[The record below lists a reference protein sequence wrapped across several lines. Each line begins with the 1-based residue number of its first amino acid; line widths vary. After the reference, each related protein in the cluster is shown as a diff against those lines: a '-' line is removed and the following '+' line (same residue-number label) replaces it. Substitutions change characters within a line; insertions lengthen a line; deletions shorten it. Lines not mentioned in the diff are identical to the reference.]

1 MKFMEHRVADPR
13 ILRLIRKWLKAGVS
27 EDGKWSE
34 TKAGTPQGAVISPLL
49 GNVYLHY
56 VFDLWVE
63 VWRRKLASGELVVV
77 RYADDLVI
85 GFEHR
90 EDAERFLREFR
101 ERLADFDLELH
112 PEKTRLIEFGRFAQ
126 GARRQRGK
134 GKPATFTFLGFT
146 HYCATNSKG
155 HFVIRRKTMGQRM
168 RTTLQAIKTQLR
180 KRLHEPVNA
189 VGQWLKHVVE
199 GYYRYHAVPENLR
212 ALRRFRERLRHL
224 RRSMLGRRSQ
234 RSGPSWKRIGP
245 TFERWLPRA
254 RVLHP
259 YPDVRFDAI
268 HPR

>member
-49 GNVYLHY
+49 ANVYL
-56 VFDLWVE
+56 
-63 VWRRKLASGELVVV
+63 
-77 RYADDLVI
+77 
-85 GFEHR
+85 
-90 EDAERFLREFR
+90 
-101 ERLADFDLELH
+101 
-112 PEKTRLIEFGRFAQ
+112 EFGRFAQ